1 MSVVE
6 HNHLLPNFSLEK
18 TFRTPKELKSSGYDG
33 FGAIGVIIN
42 ENNQILMVKE
52 SRSKDGDDKIDQWG
66 PVYETGNQHDSSLE
80 ITMISGLASE
90 LGLNILGR
98 LTKSR
103 EHIYGYDFRRKPSE
117 APSRSLISVYYL
129 SSQDLP
135 PQNEWGS
142 EISDVRWMTM
152 DEIIELPN
160 NKLRVNAK
168 AILRELS
175 LRTALIYIDVDTD
188 RLDIPPSITPE
199 FLISRTPETDIHWTK
214 KKLHED

>member
-18 TFRTPKELKSSGYDG
+18 GPVDVDLLKAKGYDG

-52 SRSKDGDDKIDQWG
+52 SRSKDGDNKIDQWG
-66 PVYETGNQHDSSLE
+66 PVYETGNLHDSSLE
-80 ITMISGLASE
+80 ITMIAGLASE
-90 LGLNILGR
+90 LGLNILGH

-142 EISDVRWMTM
+142 EISDVRWMTI

-168 AILRELS
+168 AILQELS
-175 LRTALIYIDVDTD
+175 LRTALIYNDGDTAI
-188 RLDIPPSITPE
+188 LDITPSITPE
-199 FLISRTPETDIHWTK
+199 FLVSRTPETDVHWTK
-214 KKLHED
+214 